1 MTSGKTPAALNK
13 RLNRRYI
20 SDSSPINRC
29 YLSNKESAWSLAKK
43 TSWSIRLI
51 SVSRAKKY
59 NNVRKAFQ
67 PYDKRGGIFLVRRLS
82 IISFAM
88 IFAVSLFAFGGSASA
103 AAFKPKAEPDVS
115 ILASG
120 GTVGIYGA
128 NMRSCSKVSCSTI
141 TTFSSGKKIT
151 GSWVTGEYVQGHYT
165 NSNKWLKVTYAG
177 ATGYVSVTTLSYYYG
192 L

>member
-1 MTSGKTPAALNK
+1 M
-13 RLNRRYI
+13 
-20 SDSSPINRC
+20 
-29 YLSNKESAWSLAKK
+29 
-43 TSWSIRLI
+43 
-51 SVSRAKKY
+51 
-59 NNVRKAFQ
+59 
-67 PYDKRGGIFLVRRLS
+67 VRRLS
-82 IISFAM
+82 IFSLVM

-103 AAFKPKAEPDVS
+103 AAFKPSKAEPQVS
-115 ILASG
+115 ILASSG

-141 TTFSSGKKIT
+141 TTFSSGKTIT
-151 GSWVTGEYVQGHYT
+151 GTWVTGEYVQGHYT

>member
-1 MTSGKTPAALNK
+1 M
-13 RLNRRYI
+13 
-20 SDSSPINRC
+20 
-29 YLSNKESAWSLAKK
+29 
-43 TSWSIRLI
+43 
-51 SVSRAKKY
+51 
-59 NNVRKAFQ
+59 
-67 PYDKRGGIFLVRRLS
+67 VRRLS
-82 IISFAM
+82 VFSLAM

-103 AAFKPKAEPDVS
+103 ATFTPKAEPDVS
-115 ILASG
+115 ILASAG

-141 TTFSSGKKIT
+141 TTFSSGKTIT
-151 GSWVTGEYVQGHYT
+151 GTWVTGEYVQGHYT